1 MRRLLIM
8 LLLLAGLRALPVHIM
23 RVEEGRMYLAFDQ
36 AAYIGLCAPG
46 PAVAV
51 EAFEYVLVV
60 GERCIAVAE

>member
-8 LLLLAGLRALPVHIM
+8 VLLLAGLRALPMHIM

-36 AAYIGLCAPG
+36 ASYIGLCAPC

-51 EAFEYVLVV
+51 EAFGHVVVV
-60 GERCIAVAE
+60 GERCIAIAE